1 MANEEKYVSGKSA
14 DAVFA
19 QLSVK
24 NLFVLIFSVGAL
36 SIFLGIWFSS
46 RLLLTVIAPVSLVL
60 LYFFSTLKVK
70 NTDLSKSK
78 IGDSCYFLGFSF
90 TLVSLAAALL
100 HLGSQE
106 SEIVNT
112 SAIVGSFGA
121 ALSTTLTGLLCRLY
135 LTTLSSSFQ
144 SSKEKLEE
152 EIESAMS
159 EFSLQLQILVDEVN
173 TGITA
178 IGRQIGDTNLEL
190 NKSYKGQ
197 MADNI
202 KSISG
207 AIANFSQ
214 RLDEVEI
221 SRDMVVKPINT
232 AMSSLIENLNNQSAD
247 MADIYKD
254 IASGTSQLS
263 EQINKSNNLVN
274 DYIQKFSDEFAKISE
289 EQVLVFKNT
298 LEGVTDSFETNVSNV
313 DALKTNLTD
322 SIDGELR
329 KLKDSLSSI
338 STITQANNETMQ
350 KTNEIN
356 QNASKVLEAMA
367 EKIPHIVDSIENS
380 INPINKSSEDMDLLS
395 SSVRS
400 LKDNLSETQ
409 SILEEFNVEAVDL
422 ASKAKKTSKS
432 IDDASVQLS
441 NDISSVYKDLAKQ
454 IKALRETID

>member
-24 NLFVLIFSVGAL
+24 NLFVLIFLVGAL

-221 SRDMVVKPINT
+221 SKDMVVKPINT

-338 STITQANNETMQ
+338 SKITQANNETMQ
-350 KTNEIN
+350 KTNDIN

-367 EKIPHIVDSIENS
+367 EKIPQIVDSIENS
-380 INPINKSSEDMDLLS
+380 IDPINKSSEDMDLLS